1 MTKPAGLTEVAMKKY
16 LFCFIIFITVFTAPG
31 TANANDNVCPLLSPD
46 WLQKNLDNPSVVI
59 LDIRKVEDYKEG
71 HIPGAL
77 SLTYAAW
84 RTMDSN
90 LGCQLPHKD
99 ELSDTICSSGIN
111 ADTHVVIVGNTDTE
125 QQLMNATRVAWTLKY
140 AGVKHPSILDGG
152 FKKWVSSKYPASTN
166 WVKRPKS
173 NYKCKFNENIVT
185 TKRYVKSHLKEA
197 AIVDVRSER
206 LYKGEIADPM
216 LQRKGHIPGAVNL
229 PYFLVFKKDGTFEDT
244 KKLKLLASKAVGDVK
259 DKEIIVLCCNGQF
272 ASSWWFALSEMLG
285 YIDVKIYD
293 GSMEEWCGDKDM
305 PLEP

>member
-1 MTKPAGLTEVAMKKY
+1 MKRHMIW
-16 LFCFIIFITVFTAPG
+16 FFVIAFIITESVATCMDDTIGPVVSTE
-31 TANANDNVCPLLSPD
+31 
-46 WLQKNLDNPSVVI
+46 WLQKNLDNPSVFV

-84 RTMDSN
+84 RTREN
-90 LGCQLPHKD
+90 TLGCQLPHKD
-99 ELSDTICSSGIN
+99 ELTDTICSSGIH

-152 FKKWVSSKYPASTN
+152 FKKWIGSKYPVSKDR
-166 WVKRPKS
+166 VKRPKS

-185 TKRYVKSHLKEA
+185 TKRYIKSHLKEA

-206 LYKGEIADPM
+206 LYKGEISDPT
-216 LQRKGHIPGAVNL
+216 LKRKGHIPGAINL
-229 PYFLVFKKDGTFEDT
+229 PYFLMFKKDGTFEDT
-244 KKLKLLASKAVGDVK
+244 KKLKFLASRAVGDAK
-259 DKEIIVLCCNGQF
+259 DNEIIVLCCNGQF

-285 YIDVKIYD
+285 YRDVKIYD